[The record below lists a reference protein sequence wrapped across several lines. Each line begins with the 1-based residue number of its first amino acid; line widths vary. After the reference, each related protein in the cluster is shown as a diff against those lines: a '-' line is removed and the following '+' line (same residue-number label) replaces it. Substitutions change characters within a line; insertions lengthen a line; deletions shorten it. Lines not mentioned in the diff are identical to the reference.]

1 MARLLVI
8 FVTTVLLAAI
18 VIGWGMM
25 FRMPGKSH
33 RGPLP
38 PMSEQEK
45 ILAVELRRDVETL
58 ALQIGERNIWN
69 PAEMRRAADY
79 LESEL
84 EKAGW
89 TVTRHAY
96 RHQGETWHNIEAEIR
111 GSEDPDEIVL
121 VGAHYDSVITSPGAN
136 DNGSGCAA
144 LLAIARHF
152 AGSPQERTLR
162 LVFFANEEPPTF
174 LGEGMG
180 SYVYARRSRERGEQI
195 VAMLSLETIGYY
207 SDEKGSQQYPFPLAA
222 VYPST
227 GDFIAFV
234 GNLGS
239 RALLKTAIGSFR
251 RHASF
256 PSEGGALPAGIPGVG
271 WSDHWSF
278 WQFDYPAIMITDTA
292 LFRDPSY
299 HTPHDLP
306 HNIDYERLA
315 RVVAGLQH
323 VVEDLTTRGS
333 S

>member
-1 MARLLVI
+1 MARISLIVVAIALVAG
-8 FVTTVLLAAI
+8 V
-18 VIGWGMM
+18 VIGWWMM

-33 RGPLP
+33 RGPLAP
-38 PMSEQEK
+38 LSDQEQA
-45 ILAVELRRDVETL
+45 LAAELRRDVETL

-84 EKAGW
+84 ERAGW
-89 TVTRHAY
+89 TVARHAY
-96 RHQGETWHNIEAEIR
+96 QHQGETWHTIEAEIR
-111 GSEDPDEIVL
+111 GSENPDEIVL
-121 VGAHYDSVITSPGAN
+121 VGAHYDSVLTSPGAN

-152 AGSPQERTLR
+152 AGKPGERTLR

-174 LGEGMG
+174 LSEGMG
-180 SYVYARRSRERGEQI
+180 SFVYARRSRERGEKI

-207 SDEKGSQQYPFPLAA
+207 ADEKGSQQYPFPLAA
-222 VYPST
+222 IYPST

-239 RALLKTAIGSFR
+239 RALLKEAIGSFR
-251 RHASF
+251 RHTSF
-256 PSEGGALPAGIPGVG
+256 PSEGGALPAAIPGVG

-315 RVVAGLQH
+315 RVVAGLQQ
-323 VVEDLTTRGS
+323 VVEEFIVHGS
-333 S
+333 